1 MEAEAQRY
9 GAGRSGGGAG
19 TQQACGA
26 RTNRGAACRSFA
38 LPGGQ
43 FCLSH
48 DPDRQVAV
56 RKARAKGGAAASKLR
71 ALEGKRAKLDTPSAL
86 MHFTGKLIQDMLD
99 GTTPV
104 DVGRAVLYGI
114 IIQRRLVE
122 SGDLEQRLC
131 ALEARLKGGDAKR
144 WSA

>member
-1 MEAEAQRY
+1 
-9 GAGRSGGGAG
+9 
-19 TQQACGA
+19 
-26 RTNRGAACRSFA
+26 
-38 LPGGQ
+38 
-43 FCLSH
+43 
-48 DPDRQVAV
+48 
-56 RKARAKGGAAASKLR
+56 
-71 ALEGKRAKLDTPSAL
+71 

-114 IIQRRLVE
+114 SIQRQLVE